1 MQGFEKVLI
10 IGKVWPEPNSSAAGT
25 RMMQLIVF
33 FQSQNCEIIFA
44 STANESPYQEDL
56 SLLNIQTATIELN
69 SNSFDVFLVDINPT
83 AVIFDRFM
91 TEEQFG
97 WRVMENCPNAIRILN
112 SEDLHGLRF
121 ARKESIK
128 KDGTLNHVE
137 LFNEKSKREI
147 ASIYRC
153 DISIMISEV
162 EIELL
167 KTTFGIPSHK
177 LIYLPLFGNE
187 KEREIIPFESREG
200 FLFIGNFWH
209 EPNWDAVRY
218 LKTTIWPSIRQKLPN
233 AIVNVYG
240 AYTSQKVTDFH
251 SEKDGFLVYG
261 RAADAEV
268 VTMNAKISLV
278 PLRFG
283 AGIKGKILEAMQ
295 FGTPVVTTSIG
306 AEAMTVNNQLNGI
319 IVDNPEDFATAAVEL
334 YTSKFKWEKAQQI
347 GFELA
352 STKFNKNNYLPNFK
366 SELIELASNIESHRK
381 LDFTSILVQ
390 QQSLLS
396 TKYLAKWI
404 EAKNGKGENIYKF

>member
-25 RMMQLIVF
+25 RMMQLIDF
-33 FQSQNCEIIFA
+33 FLSQNCEIIFA
-44 STANESPYQEDL
+44 STANESIYQEDL
-56 SLLNIQTATIELN
+56 SLLNIRTQIIQLN
-69 SNSFDVFLVDINPT
+69 SNSFDDFLKEIQPT

-97 WRVMENCPNAIRILN
+97 WRVMENCPNAIRILD

-121 ARKESIK
+121 ARQESIK

-137 LFNEKSKREI
+137 LFNEKSTREI

-153 DISIMISEV
+153 DVSIMISEV
-162 EIELL
+162 EIDLL
-167 KTTFGIPSHK
+167 QTKFGIPAHK
-177 LIYLPLFGNE
+177 LKYLPLFSRE
-187 KEREIIPFESREG
+187 KQREIAPFEAREG

-218 LKTTIWPSIRQKLPN
+218 LKTSIWPLIRQKMPE
-233 AIVNVYG
+233 AIVNIYG
-240 AYTSQKVTDFH
+240 AYPSQKVTDLH
-251 SEKDGFLVYG
+251 SEKDGFLVHG
-261 RAADAEV
+261 RAEDAEI
-268 VTMNAKISLV
+268 VTMNARISLV

-295 FGTPVVTTSIG
+295 VGTPVITTSIG
-306 AEAMTVNNQLNGI
+306 AEAMTVENKLNGI
-319 IVDNPEDFATAAVEL
+319 ITNDPQEFADAAIEL
-334 YTSKFKWEKAQQI
+334 YNSRSKWEKAQET
-347 GFELA
+347 GFEIA
-352 STKFNKNNYLPNFK
+352 STKYAKNNYLPSFK
-366 SELIELASNIESHRK
+366 KELIELAANIENHRK

-404 EAKNGKGENIYKF
+404 EAKNGNIEN